1 MIKQVERNL
10 SEEGISSIAKDIA
23 DAFFDYTYSEGE
35 VGMKGYI
42 TSRESMYVFMRAV
55 FSAAVKSGCAWCT
68 GNGEGYLIMTDS
80 EGNHISLINTIKEML
95 AESEALGGFT
105 KMMEYSR
112 MSSMDGGTISQEIF
126 KRNAR
131 YVFVDLLVVL
141 KQYQHQGY
149 MRELMEFVYQHAQ
162 KYGIMVALET
172 DDLLKAK
179 KYEHLGMILYRIRNC
194 GDGYHV
200 YDFIR

>member
-1 MIKQVERNL
+1 MVIQVEKTL
-10 SEEGISSIAKDIA
+10 SEEKISSIAQDIA
-23 DAFFDYTYSEGE
+23 DAFFDYVYSEGE
-35 VGMKGYI
+35 IGMKGYI
-42 TSRESMYVFMRAV
+42 TSRKAMYVFMRAV
-55 FSAAVKSGCAWCT
+55 FSAAVKSGCAWQT
-68 GNGEGYLIMTDS
+68 ENGEGYLIMTDS
-80 EGNHISLINTIKEML
+80 EGNHISFLHTIQEML
-95 AESEALGGFT
+95 AESEALGGFM

-112 MSSMDGGTISQEIF
+112 ISSMDGGTISQEIF

-141 KQYQHQGY
+141 KQYQHTGH
-149 MRELMEFVYQHAQ
+149 MRQLMEFVYQHAQ

-179 KYEHLGMILYRIRNC
+179 KYEHLGMILYRVRNC
-194 GDGYHV
+194 GEGYHV